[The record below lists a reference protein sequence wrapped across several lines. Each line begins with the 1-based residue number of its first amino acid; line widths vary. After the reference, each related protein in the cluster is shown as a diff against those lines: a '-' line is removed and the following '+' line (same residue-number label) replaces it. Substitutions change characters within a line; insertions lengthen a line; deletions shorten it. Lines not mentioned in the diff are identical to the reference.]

1 MSVIQ
6 THTNQKRK
14 KIISPLEK
22 TLMLE
27 RLRARAEGGDRGW
40 MVGWHYQLNGHEFE
54 QTLGDS
60 EEQGRL
66 ACWLPSDSPVHGILH
81 ATLLKWVAIPFSR
94 GIFLTQGLNSGLLH
108 SRRFFTI

>member
-1 MSVIQ
+1 
-6 THTNQKRK
+6 
-14 KIISPLEK
+14 
-22 TLMLE
+22 MLE

-108 SRRFFTI
+108 RRRFFTI